1 MGVGFIVSIL
11 LILDGILCNPLS
23 CPDSQVIGSKL
34 IAFWQ
39 NKSCLSEYVAKEQL
53 QELWFFLVVISFG
66 QDVCFIL
73 FGTLRLRA

>member
-1 MGVGFIVSIL
+1 
-11 LILDGILCNPLS
+11 
-23 CPDSQVIGSKL
+23 DSQVIGSKL

-39 NKSCLSEYVAKEQL
+39 KKSCLSEDVAKEQL

-66 QDVCFIL
+66 QDVCFVL

>member
-1 MGVGFIVSIL
+1 M
-11 LILDGILCNPLS
+11 
-23 CPDSQVIGSKL
+23 IGSKL

-39 NKSCLSEYVAKEQL
+39 KKSCLSGDDAKEQL

-73 FGTLRLRA
+73 FGAIRVSA